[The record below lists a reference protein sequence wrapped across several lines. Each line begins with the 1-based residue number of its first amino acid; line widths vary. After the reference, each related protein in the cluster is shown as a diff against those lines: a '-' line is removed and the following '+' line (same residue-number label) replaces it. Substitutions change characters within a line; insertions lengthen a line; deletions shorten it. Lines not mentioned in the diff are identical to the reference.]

1 MATTKGNNPWKG
13 LNFYVEG
20 EVLYGRNAEIEN
32 LSHYI
37 LNNTQT
43 VLYGKSGIGKSSI
56 LNAGIFPIARRNGLV
71 PIPIRLDHGKDSP
84 SYFLQVR
91 DAIERSGVR
100 MRVLVPPIDP
110 QQETL
115 WEYLHRMEFTNAE
128 RQPVQLLLVFDQFE
142 EIFTLQQD
150 EKRKTGFFD
159 ELASLING
167 VTPLYIVNHFH
178 KDTTPSS
185 GSAAEVTAELDDLD
199 LDLDLG
205 EENEAGH
212 QTYLESV
219 DYHIV
224 FTLREDFLSYLE
236 RYTTFIPAMKQNR
249 FALLP
254 LNEEQAADIIMLPQK
269 GLVSKEVAKLIIEKV
284 TGRADFSLDGTPEV
298 EVDAAVLSLY
308 LSRLYIKK
316 GDNEPNITAQL
327 VSQQSNDIIKDFYA
341 ECVGDLPAD
350 AVEKIEDEL
359 LTYDGRRNNVSRYD
373 LEREGV
379 PREVINNLV
388 YDKKLLRQFNYEGDI
403 RVEFMHDIL
412 CPVVDERIDQR
423 ELQRQQEQ
431 ERQRQEEEKRAYME
445 EEQRKRDQIEAEA
458 AQEKALIE
466 ARAARARK
474 KNRRRLGWSL
484 GLLVIMVFG
493 ILFWYFGYQK
503 DYSNYYAGFTYQYG
517 WPVGIGEVGSQ
528 GGDSMVVYYRLTRHG
543 FMKYKIF
550 GLGNSREYYKVE
562 VLAKGEK
569 PSTNKLVEEQ
579 LVALDETESGDQKA
593 KTFARMQLN
602 TARWEFTP
610 SSNGE
615 VARRTAYDS
624 EGQVLYSLQFYH
636 SAESNDSSDT
646 QQVKELWAN
655 YTDSEGKALH
665 VRNNGADR
673 MRITVNES
681 GYFTKFQF
689 FNEQGVPQIN
699 GRKQYG
705 IVYGLTPQGTIRQV
719 TPLDEYDIPQAEK
732 TLTFQLFDKYDRWIQ
747 GEDSLGRPAYATY
760 TDNSIVYNMAD
771 RSDTLRY
778 NEQGNLIY
786 RSFQYYN
793 RRTWRMTYEYNEG
806 GMLTAKTTY
815 VNDTL
820 RARISIDYFNGSDT
834 IKDIWEYN
842 EGWADNKYR
851 HEAHE
856 KNNSVET
863 ERHFHGNDKSHMVPY
878 NREGTPS
885 YHKLTVE
892 EDNTDPEY
900 TIRKLKYYAVDTLTA
915 EEHLLRTEVLTLTPE
930 QITKRHIIYNEQ
942 GERTMSMEYD
952 IENGRMVGQH
962 VIGICGDTIRCPGWD
977 EQNLS
982 YYTMRFVKDFYDNIV
997 AVKAINE
1004 FGSDTTAIIAPN
1016 GKKWLRE
1023 IDAGKQISMHIYK
1036 DNNGNESALR
1046 GTSIFSEHT
1055 DQPPRN
1061 WLYYIH
1067 ITDTAGTAYKSNLR
1081 DGDMI
1086 LRQQGREILLARR
1099 VKGTRRYT
1107 SITVNANINELT
1119 GMEPPYKVFLTDE
1132 EYSTIISQE

>member
-1 MATTKGNNPWKG
+1 MATANGNNPWKG

-20 EVLYGRNAEIEN
+20 EVLYGRNAEIES

-84 SYFLQVR
+84 SYFIQVR

-100 MRVLVPPIDP
+100 MRVLLPPIDP
-110 QQETL
+110 QKETL

-150 EKRKTGFFD
+150 EKRKTEFFD

-178 KDTTPSS
+178 QDTAAPS

-205 EENEAGH
+205 EDSDDGRPTYIEN
-212 QTYLESV
+212 V

-236 RYTTFIPAMKQNR
+236 RYTAFIPAMKQNR
-249 FALLP
+249 FALSP

-269 GLVSKEVAKLIIEKV
+269 GLVSQDVAKLIIEKV
-284 TGRADFSLDGTPEV
+284 TGRTDFQLDGVPEL

-316 GDNEPNITAQL
+316 GDGEQQITAEL
-327 VSQQSNDIIKDFYA
+327 VNQQSNDIIKDFYT
-341 ECVGDLPAD
+341 ECVSGLPAA

-359 LTYDGRRNNVSRYD
+359 ITYDGRRNNVSRYD

-379 PREVINNLV
+379 PRDVINNLV
-388 YDKKLLRQFNYEGDI
+388 YDKKLLRQFNYQGDI

-445 EEQRKRDQIEAEA
+445 AELRKREQIEAEA
-458 AQEKALIE
+458 AQEKALME
-466 ARAARARK
+466 ARAARAKR
-474 KNRRRLGWSL
+474 KNRRRFAWSI
-484 GLLVIMVFG
+484 GLLAILVFD

-615 VARRTAYDS
+615 VACRTAYDP

-636 SAESNDSSDT
+636 SAESNDSIDT
-646 QQVKELWAN
+646 QQVNELWAN
-655 YTDSEGKALH
+655 YTDGEGKALH

-673 MRITVNES
+673 MRITVNS
-681 GYFTKFQF
+681 NGHFAKFQF
-689 FNEQGVPQIN
+689 CNEQGVPQKN
-699 GRKQYG
+699 GRNEYG
-705 IVYGLTPQGTIRQV
+705 IAYKLSDDGIILER
-719 TPLDEYDIPQAEK
+719 TPLDELDIPQSLSSLRF
-732 TLTFQLFDKYDRWIQ
+732 TSFDKYNRWIQ
-747 GEDSLGRPAYATY
+747 AKDSLGRPAYATY
-760 TDNSIVYNMAD
+760 TNNCIAYSMAD
-771 RSDTLRY
+771 RKDTLLY
-778 NEQGNLIY
+778 NDNADLVY
-786 RSFQYYN
+786 RSYQFYGN
-793 RRTWRMTYEYNEG
+793 HTWRMVYIYNDNGNLTEKSTYS
-806 GMLTAKTTY
+806 
-815 VNDTL
+815 NDTL
-820 RARISIDYFNGSDT
+820 RSKISFSYLANSDT
-834 IKDIWEYN
+834 ISEICEYN
-842 EGWADNKYR
+842 TAWSNYKYR
-851 HEAHE
+851 LETHS
-856 KNNSVET
+856 KRGNVET
-863 ERHFHGNDKSHMVPY
+863 ELHFHGNNRQLMVPY
-878 NREGTPS
+878 NKQDNPPYYR
-885 YHKLTVE
+885 LTVS
-892 EDNTDPEY
+892 EDNTDPQY
-900 TIRKLKYYAVDTLTA
+900 TVKTLRYYAIDTLGI
-915 EEHLLRTEVLTLTPE
+915 EEKLIRTEELTLTPE
-930 QITKRHIIYNEQ
+930 QQTKRHIIYNEQ

-952 IENGRMVGQH
+952 IENGRTVGQH
-962 VIGICGDTIRCPGWD
+962 VIGICGDTIRCPKWD
-977 EQNLS
+977 EQEMS

-997 AVKAINE
+997 AVRAINE
-1004 FGSDTTAIIAPN
+1004 YGSDNTVIIQRS
-1016 GKKWLRE
+1016 GKQWHRE
-1023 IDAGKQISMHIYK
+1023 IMAGQQIAMLTDI
-1036 DNNGNESALR
+1036 DNFGHESALG
-1046 GTSIFSEHT
+1046 GTSIFSEST
-1055 DQPPRN
+1055 ALAPQN